1 MQKNA
6 PNKTKHDTGKQ
17 RKLVQTMGEKK
28 EEWMELQSNVSSHCS
43 RLQWGGINEVQIWAM
58 IINQEVVV
66 LDSNT
71 DKATIF
77 HPKGNELPKTV
88 NLEDMNKRHN
98 TGLRQ
103 NKKAQYILYNGRD
116 HYNGITTCNTV
127 NYKPPKTVNNS
138 NMNKNSKFKLRRRI
152 KQNRNRRT
160 KNSKLI
166 SDENEERF
174 KRHNE
179 YAAETVRIN
188 TSEHRARPARS
199 VIHNPESSRDAEIE
213 DTITTDKLAQIN
225 EQINDI
231 SAEKEKREKRKINKK
246 MTIRIIKK
254 GK

>member
-1 MQKNA
+1 
-6 PNKTKHDTGKQ
+6 
-17 RKLVQTMGEKK
+17 
-28 EEWMELQSNVSSHCS
+28 
-43 RLQWGGINEVQIWAM
+43 M

-88 NLEDMNKRHN
+88 NLDDMNKRHN

-116 HYNGITTCNTV
+116 HYNGLTTCNTV
-127 NYKPPKTVNNS
+127 NCKPPETVNNS

-188 TSEHRARPARS
+188 TSEHRARPACS

-231 SAEKEKREKRKINKK
+231 STEKEKREKRKNKQKDDNKNNKK
-246 MTIRIIKK
+246 RKIKTEDSITK
-254 GK
+254 NILKMHSRTHKRKYNLPPVKKIEGEKRYKYKDKHDVK